1 MTPPPAP
8 TTAKAA
14 PAASPAEGL
23 TLAGVSH
30 VVAGE
35 RVLHDV
41 SLAASPGE
49 VVAVVGPSGSGKT
62 TLLAIA
68 GGLLR
73 PTAGSV
79 LVGGRDLAAAPE
91 RERAR
96 MRARDVAFVFQGAN
110 LAPFLTSKRLVAL
123 NARLAGRPAA
133 EAAAETGALLAA
145 VGLERR
151 AGARPGTLSGGERQ
165 RLAVAAALAKRPR
178 VLLADEP
185 TAALDSERGRE
196 VMELLGGL
204 ARERGATVLLSTHD
218 ERLLDLAD
226 RVLRLRD
233 GRLAETAVAPPRPV
247 GDG

>member
-1 MTPPPAP
+1 MTTTIAP
-8 TTAKAA
+8 TA
-14 PAASPAEGL
+14 
-23 TLAGVSH
+23 LALDRVSH
-30 VVAGE
+30 EIAGE
-35 RVLHDV
+35 QILRDV
-41 SLAASPGE
+41 SLSAAGGE

-73 PTAGSV
+73 PASGAV
-79 LVGGRDLAAAPE
+79 RLGAHDLATAPE
-91 RERAR
+91 RLRAR
-96 MRARDVAFVFQGAN
+96 LRAAEIGFVFQGAN
-110 LAPFLTSKRLVAL
+110 LAPFLTAERLLAL

-133 EAAAETGALLAA
+133 EARADVRALLDA
-145 VGLERR
+145 VDLRQR
-151 AGARPGTLSGGERQ
+151 AGTHPGTLSGGERQ

-196 VMELLGGL
+196 VMELIRAL
-204 ARERGATVLLSTHD
+204 ARERDAAVLLSTHD

-233 GRLAETAVAPPRPV
+233 GTLEGSAPQPSPR
-247 GDG
+247 

>member
-1 MTPPPAP
+1 MTATAPVP
-8 TTAKAA
+8 TTPARSAA
-14 PAASPAEGL
+14 LSL
-23 TLAGVSH
+23 DGVGH
-30 VVAGE
+30 EIAGE
-35 RVLHDV
+35 HVLRDV
-41 SLAASPGE
+41 SLRAAPGE

-73 PTAGSV
+73 PTTGAV
-79 LVGGRDLAAAPE
+79 LLGAHDLATAPE
-91 RERAR
+91 RQRAR
-96 MRARDVAFVFQGAN
+96 LRAREIGFVFQGAN
-110 LAPFLTSKRLVAL
+110 LAPFLTAERLLAL

-133 EAAAETGALLAA
+133 EARADVRALLAA
-145 VGLERR
+145 VDLTHR
-151 AGARPGTLSGGERQ
+151 AGAHPGTLSGGERQ

-196 VMELLGGL
+196 VMELIRGL
-204 ARERGATVLLSTHD
+204 AREREATVLLSTHD

-233 GRLAETAVAPPRPV
+233 GRLAVGATQGSPR
-247 GDG
+247 